1 MSNQR
6 AGRLNMKLRIPS
18 LVLLALTSVPAMAQT
33 VYSNGPINGN
43 NDAWTITFG
52 YIVSDTFTLSN
63 GNTAVTGLSFGAW
76 LFPGDTLTSAEVSIT
91 SLENGGTTYF
101 DQVVNFTQS
110 NCVTSEFDY
119 QICRETGTFNAG
131 NFGAGTY
138 WLNLQNASIPSG
150 DPVYWD
156 QNSGVGCS
164 SPGCPSMASDSD
176 VGTIAGEAFTILGT
190 SSSGTST
197 VPEPSSLMLFA
208 SGVLGV
214 GAMVRRKRM

>member
-1 MSNQR
+1 
-6 AGRLNMKLRIPS
+6 MKSPTLLVAIAVAMLLS
-18 LVLLALTSVPAMAQT
+18 LPAAAQT
-33 VYSNGPINGN
+33 LYSNGPINGN

-52 YIVSDTFTLSN
+52 FIVSDTFTVSG
-63 GNTAVTGLSFGAW
+63 GNASVSGLSFGAW

-101 DQVVNFTQS
+101 DQVVNLTQS
-110 NCVTSEFDY
+110 NCVTSEYGYD
-119 QICRETGTFNAG
+119 ICRETANFNAG
-131 NFGAGTY
+131 NFGSGTY

-190 SSSGTST
+190 SSSSTTTS
-197 VPEPSSLMLFA
+197 VPEPSSLILFA
-208 SGVLGV
+208 SGILGL
-214 GAMVRRKRM
+214 GAAARRKLM